1 MIYSNDESSPRRE
14 KHIPFI
20 IGNAIIIWVYECSV
34 QWYKRLNGLI
44 RCYDCKFV
52 REANL
57 KGS

>member
-34 QWYKRLNGLI
+34 QWYKGLNGLI

-52 REANL
+52 REVT
-57 KGS
+57 